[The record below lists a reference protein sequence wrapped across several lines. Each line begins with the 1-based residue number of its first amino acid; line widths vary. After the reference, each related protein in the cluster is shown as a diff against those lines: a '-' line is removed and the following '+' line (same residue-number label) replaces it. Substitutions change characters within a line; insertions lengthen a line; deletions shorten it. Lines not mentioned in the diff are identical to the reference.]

1 MISHKYKCIF
11 IHIQRTAG
19 SSIEKW
25 ICDDDWWFI
34 EESTKHML
42 ASHYKEIYKE
52 YWDDYFKFSFVR
64 NPWDRMCSMLLNTEY
79 YHISTNDDGIID
91 ISKYKE
97 KWGFPILI
105 ENDYRFSK
113 REDVIND
120 RHIEN
125 QVYGNILD
133 EELDF
138 IGKFENLQQDIQFIK
153 DKLNIANDFNFHL
166 MKSDN
171 TKSYTEYYDEK
182 TKEEVYNLYKNDIVK
197 YNYNFGSN
205 S

>member
-34 EESTKHML
+34 DKSTKHML
-42 ASHYKEIYKE
+42 ASQTKELYKE

-64 NPWDRMCSMLLNTEY
+64 NPWNRMGSMFLNTEY
-79 YHISTNDDGIID
+79 YNISTNGSGIID

-97 KWGFPILI
+97 KWGFPILV

-113 REDVIND
+113 REDVTND

-171 TKSYTEYYDEK
+171 SKNYTEYYDDK

-197 YNYNFGSN
+197 YNYDFDR
-205 S
+205 

>member
-34 EESTKHML
+34 DKSTKHML
-42 ASHYKEIYKE
+42 VSQTKELYKE

-64 NPWDRMCSMLLNTEY
+64 NPWNRMGSMFLNTEY
-79 YHISTNDDGIID
+79 YNINTNGSGIID

-97 KWGFPILI
+97 KWGFPILV

-113 REDVIND
+113 REDVLNEK
-120 RHIEN
+120 HTEN

-153 DKLNIANDFNFHL
+153 DKLNIVNDFNFHL

-171 TKSYTEYYDEK
+171 TKNYTEYYDDK
-182 TKEEVYNLYKNDIVK
+182 TKEEVYNLYKNDIIK
-197 YNYNFGSN
+197 YNYDFDR
-205 S
+205 